1 MSVFTQPAFDGHE
14 AVHFFRDEATGLRAI
29 IAIHSTALGPAAG
42 GCRVWAYESEA
53 LALTDALRLSRG
65 MSFKNAIADLPMG
78 GGKAVILKDPTQR
91 PSEAAFEAFGRAVN
105 QLGGCYITAEDVGV
119 SVYDIACVARS
130 TRYVSGLHSTAS
142 GKAGGD
148 PSPKTARGVFHGI
161 RAAVRAQLRRD
172 ELAGLT
178 VAVQGLGNVGYQLC
192 RELKA
197 AGAELVVADIHSA
210 AVERAR
216 DELGAQALPIDQ
228 ILFAQADVLAPCA
241 LGGVLNADTI
251 PQLRATIVAGAANN
265 QLLTPEDGE
274 RLRQRGIL
282 YAPDYVINAG
292 GIISASAEYLGTMN
306 EAKVWEKVAAIGET
320 LTLMFAQARASEQP
334 VSLIADRLA
343 RERINNASARARL
356 AA

>member
-1 MSVFTQPAFDGHE
+1 MSVFTLPAFDGHE
-14 AVHFFRDEATGLRAI
+14 AVHFVSDEATGLRAI

-42 GCRVWAYESEA
+42 GCRVWAYENEE

-65 MSFKNAIADLPMG
+65 MSFKNAIADLPLG
-78 GGKAVILKDPTQR
+78 GGKAVIIRDPAQR

-119 SVYDIACVARS
+119 TVHDMECVARS
-130 TRYVSGLHSTAS
+130 TRHVSGLHAAG

-161 RAAVRAQLRRD
+161 RAAVRAQLHRD

-197 AGAELVVADIHSA
+197 AGAKLVVADINAA

-228 ILFAQADVLAPCA
+228 ILFAPADVLAPCA
-241 LGGVLNADTI
+241 LGGVLNAETI
-251 PQLRATIVAGAANN
+251 PRLHARVVAGAANN
-265 QLLTPEDGE
+265 QLLTSDDGE
-274 RLRQRGIL
+274 RLRQHGIL

-292 GIISASAEYLGTMN
+292 GIISAGAEYLGSLD
-306 EAKVWEKVAAIGET
+306 EAAVWEKVAAIEDT
-320 LTLMFAQARASEQP
+320 LTMMFEQARNSEQP
-334 VSLIADRLA
+334 ANLIADAL
-343 RERINNASARARL
+343 ARARMQRARGQTQL